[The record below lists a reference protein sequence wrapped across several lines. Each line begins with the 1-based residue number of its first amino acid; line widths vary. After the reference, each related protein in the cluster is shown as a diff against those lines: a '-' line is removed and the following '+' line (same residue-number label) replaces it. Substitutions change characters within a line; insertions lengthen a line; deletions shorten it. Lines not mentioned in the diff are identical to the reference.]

1 VSYRPIPIEP
11 GDPAPLVGALI
22 AEQRPLGLYHLVNDD
37 RSGGAGE
44 TRVRRGTVF
53 CVPLANGGSA

>member
-1 VSYRPIPIEP
+1 
-11 GDPAPLVGALI
+11 
-22 AEQRPLGLYHLVNDD
+22 VNDD